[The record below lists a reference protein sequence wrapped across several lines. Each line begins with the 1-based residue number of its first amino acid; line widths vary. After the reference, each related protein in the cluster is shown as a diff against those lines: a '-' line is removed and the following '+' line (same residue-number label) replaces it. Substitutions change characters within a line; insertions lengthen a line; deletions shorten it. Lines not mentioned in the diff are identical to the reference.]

1 MTLRIAQFANILLF
15 ALVTGVFWG
24 TWFSLSRSIAAITP
38 ETFLEIG
45 HIMIRNLGGPMSV
58 LLPAALASSV
68 VVLIL
73 LLRRRRNAA
82 FSLAVAGLL
91 LMVAALTVTLAVN
104 VPIDVQINQ
113 WTVKTLP
120 ADWMAIRD
128 RWEFFHAIRTFASV
142 GALAFAVAS
151 VLRET
156 PSSHRLAAA
165 S

>member
-1 MTLRIAQFANILLF
+1 M
-15 ALVTGVFWG
+15 
-24 TWFSLSRSIAAITP
+24 
-38 ETFLEIG
+38 
-45 HIMIRNLGGPMSV
+45 
-58 LLPAALASSV
+58 
-68 VVLIL
+68 
-73 LLRRRRNAA
+73 
-82 FSLAVAGLL
+82 
-91 LMVAALTVTLAVN
+91 
-104 VPIDVQINQ
+104 PIDVQINQ

>member
-24 TWFSLSRSIAAITP
+24 TWFS
-38 ETFLEIG
+38 
-45 HIMIRNLGGPMSV
+45 
-58 LLPAALASSV
+58 
-68 VVLIL
+68 
-73 LLRRRRNAA
+73 
-82 FSLAVAGLL
+82 
-91 LMVAALTVTLAVN
+91 
-104 VPIDVQINQ
+104 
-113 WTVKTLP
+113 

-156 PSSHRLAAA
+156 PSSHPMAAA